1 MTRRLLV
8 PFFGLAAL
16 ALLGRWCWQAQARP
30 AAVLQWIWLDEGNP
44 LQDAPAGTCF
54 FRRAFTLD
62 RPGVKAPDEAVL
74 EITADN
80 GYTVWLNGTEV
91 GAGNDWAYIQT
102 YDVKKLLAAG
112 RNVLA
117 VQARNEGGPA
127 GLLVRLTW
135 GVKGQP
141 KQTLV
146 SDGQWKA
153 SKTAAKGWEKAD
165 YDDSKWKPARAL
177 VEHGGGPWGNAALG
191 GAGKPAQRRFTVP
204 EGFRIEPAVHNSAPG
219 DNFSLVNMTF
229 DARGRLLV
237 SREGGPVLLCTDPD
251 DKGVFQ
257 TVQPYCKQVTNCQ
270 GMCCVGDSLFL
281 VGNGPQGTGL
291 YRYRESNRLDP
302 LDDVKL
308 LHRFDGG
315 MGEHGPHGVVHGPDG
330 YLYVAVG
337 NHAWAKLGKGASPN
351 PERLAA
357 NSPLLRWPTGGMGP
371 DQDRPGS
378 TEDVLLPRL
387 NDANGHAANLRAPG
401 GTIWRMDLEGRDVS
415 LVAAGFRNHFD
426 VAFSP
431 DAELFTFDSDMEWDE
446 GLPWYR
452 AVRACH
458 CPPGADFVWRTG
470 AANTPNYYID
480 SLPPLYET
488 GRGSPVGLE
497 FYDHHA
503 FPAKYRGAYF
513 MADWSIGV
521 IYAVHLERDGASY
534 EAKVEKF
541 CTGSPM
547 NVTDLGVGPDG
558 ALYLTLGGRGSQG
571 GVYRIVY
578 EKDKELPAPGKELI
592 DAPQPLAAWSRAQW
606 VEKLLAPGA
615 ADGLQAI
622 AEDAAQPAARRVK
635 ALTMLHHRKGG
646 VPAPTVFK
654 VVKDASPEVRS
665 QAVWILG
672 IENIPDARG
681 ALVKALADQDEFVC
695 RRACEALVRRGIEPP
710 IDDLLPV
717 LNSDDRF
724 LRTAAR
730 LVLQRIDPR
739 KWVEKLVKDPA
750 LVGSLE
756 GIVALCKTDQAPAFH
771 DAVWSCLRR
780 EPCPAMGLLLHY
792 LRTVQLALLHT
803 GPAAKEVEEIARR
816 CDEYFPHRDAAIN
829 RELAILLPHF
839 RRAGI
844 LQTPVHA
851 KLLKAIKT
859 SAGDRPQQIHYFYC
873 LRLLHDGW
881 TAEQKAEL
889 LAWYDGTR
897 AWSGGHS
904 FTGFLEN
911 ILRDAAPVFTAD
923 DAARLLAQG
932 ERYPQAALVLLRL
945 LPGKQEPSLPVLG
958 DLYARLAK
966 APASQSVN
974 DLKAAIIAAVGK
986 KSSPEAQAALRHI
999 ADADAGQRE
1008 AVARSLAPFPTPE
1021 NFAYLVHGLGSPN
1034 KLILFDVIDALK
1046 KDPAKPKA
1054 DDPAPYR
1061 ALLLAGGRLDES
1073 TRWKAVELLR
1083 HWSNNRQFGADDG
1096 EWKPELAAWSK
1107 WFHQAFPKE
1116 PPLPNVAGDQP
1127 VESKYKFDELLA
1139 FLQGEGRSGDAVR
1152 GRIVFEKA
1160 QCIKC
1165 HKYGKEG
1172 EGLGPDLT
1180 TLSKRFKRIDVLE
1193 SIFYPSK
1200 VISDQYRS
1208 TLIVTKKGQQLNGLA
1223 AVQGDNVTVL
1233 LNDGSKVSLRKDQ
1246 IDQQFASL
1254 VSVMPEKLLDPLMK
1268 AEIADLFAFLES
1280 EPK

>member
-1 MTRRLLV
+1 MTRRLL
-8 PFFGLAAL
+8 PLFGLAAL
-16 ALLGRWCWQAQARP
+16 AALGLRSWQAQAQP
-30 AAVLQWIWLDEGNP
+30 APAPQWIWYDEGNP
-44 LQDAPAGTCF
+44 LQDAPAETCF

-62 RPGVKAPDEAVL
+62 RPGAKGPDDAAL

-80 GYTVWLNGTEV
+80 GYAVWVNGTEV
-91 GAGNDWAYIQT
+91 GSGNDWMALQT
-102 YDVKKLLAAG
+102 YDVKKLLVPG
-112 RNVLA
+112 KNVLA

-127 GLLVRLTW
+127 GLLVRLTH

-141 KQTLV
+141 KQTIA
-146 SDGQWKA
+146 SDAKWKA
-153 SKTAAKGWEKAD
+153 TKSAARGWEKID

-177 VEHGGGPWGNAALG
+177 VEFGGGPWGSVAQG
-191 GAGKPAQRRFTVP
+191 QAGPARRRFTVP
-204 EGFRIEPAVHNSAPG
+204 DGFRIEPAVQNPAPG

-229 DARGRLLV
+229 DGRGRLLV

-251 DKGVFQ
+251 EKGVCQ
-257 TVQPYCKQVTNCQ
+257 TVRPYCKQVTNCQ
-270 GMCCVGDSLFL
+270 GMCWVKDSLFL
-281 VGNGPQGTGL
+281 VGDGPQGTGL
-291 YRYRESNRLDP
+291 YRYRESKNLDP
-302 LDDVKL
+302 IDDVKL
-308 LHRFDGG
+308 IHRFNGG
-315 MGEHGPHGVVHGPDG
+315 MGEHGPHAVVYGPDG
-330 YLYVAVG
+330 LLYVAIG
-337 NHAWAKLGKGASPN
+337 NHAWARLGKDAAPN
-351 PERLAA
+351 PARLAA

-371 DQDRPGS
+371 DQGRPGS

-387 NDANGHAANLRAPG
+387 NDANGHAANILAPG
-401 GTIWRMDLEGRDVS
+401 GTVWRMDLEGRDVS

-431 DAELFTFDSDMEWDE
+431 DAEMFTFDSDMEWDE

-458 CPPGADFVWRTG
+458 CTPGADFVWRTG

-503 FPAKYRGAYF
+503 FPPKYRGAYF

-521 IYAVHLERDGASY
+521 VYAVHLKRDGATY
-534 EAKVEKF
+534 EAEVEKF

-571 GVYRIVY
+571 GVYRIVS
-578 EKDKELPAPGKELI
+578 EKSMDLPAPGKELI
-592 DAPQPLAAWSRAQW
+592 DVPQPLAAWSRAQW

-615 ADGLQAI
+615 ADGLRAV
-622 AEDAAQPAARRVK
+622 AEDPDQPAARRVK
-635 ALTMLHHRKGG
+635 ALTMLHHRPDG
-646 VPAPTVFK
+646 VPARTALK
-654 VVKDASPEVRS
+654 LVKDRSPEVRAH
-665 QAVWILG
+665 AVWILG
-672 IENIPDARG
+672 IEDIPDARAALVG
-681 ALVKALADQDEFVC
+681 ALDDKDEFVN

-710 IDDLLPV
+710 VETVVPLLS
-717 LNSDDRF
+717 SDDRF

-730 LVLQRIDPR
+730 LALQRIEPG
-739 KWVEKLVKDPA
+739 KWVKTLIKDPA
-750 LVGSLE
+750 LTNSLE
-756 GIVALCKTDQAPAFH
+756 GIVALCKTDQVPAFQ
-771 DAVWSCLRR
+771 DAVWSCLGRG
-780 EPCPAMGLLLHY
+780 PCPATEPLLQY

-803 GPAAKEVEEIARR
+803 AAPPRETAAIART
-816 CDEYFPHRDAAIN
+816 CDEFFPHKNAAVN
-829 RELAILLPHF
+829 RELAILLTHF

-851 KLLKAIKT
+851 KLLKAIKD
-859 SAGDRPQQIHYFYC
+859 SDGDRPQQIHYFYC

-881 TAEQKAEL
+881 TAEQKVQL

-897 AWSGGHS
+897 SWTGGHS
-904 FTGFLEN
+904 FSGFLEN
-911 ILRDAAPVFTAD
+911 ILRDAATIFTAD

-945 LPGKQEPSLPVLG
+945 LPGKQAPSLAVLG

-966 APASQSVN
+966 APASKPVN

-986 KSSPEAQAALRHI
+986 KSSPEAQAALRRI
-999 ADADAGQRE
+999 ADADPAQRE
-1008 AVARSLAPFPTPE
+1008 AVARSLAAFPTPE
-1021 NFAYLVHGLGSPN
+1021 NFPYLVHGLHSPN
-1034 KLILFDVIDALK
+1034 KLVLFDVVDALK

-1061 ALLLAGGRLDES
+1061 AVLLASARLDEG

-1096 EWKPELAAWSK
+1096 EWKPELASWSR

-1116 PPLPNVAGDQP
+1116 PPLPNVAGDKP
-1127 VESKYKFDELLA
+1127 VESRYKFDELLE

-1152 GRIVFEKA
+1152 GRAVFEKA
-1160 QCIKC
+1160 LCLKC
-1165 HKYGKEG
+1165 HKYGTEG
-1172 EGLGPDLT
+1172 EGIGPDLT
-1180 TLSKRFKRIDVLE
+1180 ALSRRFKRVDVLE
-1193 SIFYPSK
+1193 SIYYPSK

-1233 LNDGSKVSLRKDQ
+1233 LSDGSKVTLKKDQ

-1254 VSVMPEKLLDPLMK
+1254 VSVMPEKLLDPLTK

-1280 EPK
+1280 EPAK